1 MDADARSQS
10 RQERA
15 VARVNERQFLG
26 HRLVLNGTLTI
37 APNSLK
43 RAKNRIGQI
52 TRRNRASSSH
62 HNSNQLG
69 LQRNNWF

>member
-1 MDADARSQS
+1 MGNAAMDADARSQS
-10 RQERA
+10 IATRARA

-26 HRLVLNGTLTI
+26 HRLMLNGTLTI

-52 TRRNRASSSH
+52 TRRNRGH
-62 HNSNQLG
+62 HQAITTPTH
-69 LQRNNWF
+69 